1 MLIFLLRS
9 AFHPSVQYHASYSS
23 RFKAKVTMVV
33 PANEPRTPGPQ
44 HLFIQTTN
52 PLSRTIRG
60 KGSVKNLFLIS
71 SLKSLASRFRAFRKE
86 VRVGAPELLRDDE
99 PDVSDGLLGRQE
111 DRRELENRWG
121 EQK

>member
-9 AFHPSVQYHASYSS
+9 AFHPSEQHHVTAAG
-23 RFKAKVTMVV
+23 FKVKVTMVV
-33 PANEPRTPGPQ
+33 QVNEPRIPGPQ